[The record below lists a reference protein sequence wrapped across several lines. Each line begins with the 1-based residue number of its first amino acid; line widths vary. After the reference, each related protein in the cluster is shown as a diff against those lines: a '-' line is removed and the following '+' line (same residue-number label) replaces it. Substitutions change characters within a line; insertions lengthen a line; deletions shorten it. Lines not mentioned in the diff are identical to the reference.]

1 MWFACLRRR
10 QNPRGSAKLR
20 EQFGGSHEDFAL
32 FAPAKRIANVAIF
45 EFGNQY
51 QQLSQFDSQKLR
63 SRESGKGF
71 SVARLRPEGYDLRL
85 VTDDSV
91 YAIRL

>member
-1 MWFACLRRR
+1 M
-10 QNPRGSAKLR
+10 
-20 EQFGGSHEDFAL
+20 
-32 FAPAKRIANVAIF
+32 AIF